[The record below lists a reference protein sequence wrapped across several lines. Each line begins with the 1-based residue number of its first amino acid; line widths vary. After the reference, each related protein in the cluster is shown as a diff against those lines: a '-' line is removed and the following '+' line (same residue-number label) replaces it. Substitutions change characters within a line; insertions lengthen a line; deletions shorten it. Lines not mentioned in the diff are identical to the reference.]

1 MYAFTLEVTTKCC
14 NINMINP
21 LTSVPVVGTQHLS
34 YLFAYNL
41 DGHNCQHISGSP
53 QLDRNRRK
61 RTLRNKKFIY
71 WFFTSIIK
79 EFQRDGIIARE
90 GSSQGQNHRLGHFLF
105 FQLNTSSEG
114 ANIISSPFYPREG
127 TRCAEK
133 VFGGSRHKIWE
144 QHKQHWNQASPERIR
159 YGHQDTVKALN
170 RGLKGND
177 NKSYNEIK
185 TKEKLQ
191 NPKRQSESRLVRRYS
206 STEAAQRIN
215 KLRYVEV
222 ENCRSNRKLVSSY
235 PNSTNQNLYQRYL
248 GKGGMLDYF
257 LNIVITSPL

>member
-1 MYAFTLEVTTKCC
+1 MGIQHLL
-14 NINMINP
+14 MIND
-21 LTSVPVVGTQHLS
+21 
-34 YLFAYNL
+34 YNL
-41 DGHNCQHISGSP
+41 DGHHCQHISGSP

-61 RTLRNKKFIY
+61 QTLRNKRFIY
-71 WFFTSIIK
+71 WFFTSIVIIE

-105 FQLNTSSEG
+105 FQLSTSSEG

-222 ENCRSNRKLVSSY
+222 ENCRINRKLVSSL
-235 PNSTNQNLYQRYL
+235 PNSTHQNFIKDISERGECWIISSILISHLRY
-248 GKGGMLDYF
+248 KVVPGM
-257 LNIVITSPL
+257 

>member
-1 MYAFTLEVTTKCC
+1 
-14 NINMINP
+14 MIN
-21 LTSVPVVGTQHLS
+21 
-34 YLFAYNL
+34 AYE
-41 DGHNCQHISGSP
+41 
-53 QLDRNRRK
+53 LDRYNYQLRKVDCSREFNRIIAVIEFIGSLSSLRNQRWKTVCWFFMRSSNNIIVEVGHYNSPSNSHFPVRHQLIRSIVKLFGFYPSMAQDMQSGFFRRK
-61 RTLRNKKFIY
+61 
-71 WFFTSIIK
+71 
-79 EFQRDGIIARE
+79 QRA
-90 GSSQGQNHRLGHFLF
+90 
-105 FQLNTSSEG
+105 T
-114 ANIISSPFYPREG
+114 
-127 TRCAEK
+127 
-133 VFGGSRHKIWE
+133 IWE

-222 ENCRSNRKLVSSY
+222 ENCRINRKLVSSL
-235 PNSTNQNLYQRYL
+235 PNSTHQNFIKDISERGECWIISSILISHLRY
-248 GKGGMLDYF
+248 KVVPGM
-257 LNIVITSPL
+257 

>member
-1 MYAFTLEVTTKCC
+1 MLFVLLENEKVLHLL
-14 NINMINP
+14 MIND
-21 LTSVPVVGTQHLS
+21 
-34 YLFAYNL
+34 YNL
-41 DGHNCQHISGSP
+41 DGHHRQHISGSP
-53 QLDRNRRK
+53 QLSVGS
-61 RTLRNKKFIY
+61 RTDNQALLDHGRIALRHQKFND
-71 WFFTSIIK
+71 WFFRQFDLDILNADGQHYRRSTIIVNNLNQAIK
-79 EFQRDGIIARE
+79 I
-90 GSSQGQNHRLGHFLF
+90 F

-177 NKSYNEIK
+177 NKSYIEIK
-185 TKEKLQ
+185 TKGKLQ
-191 NPKRQSESRLVRRYS
+191 NPKRLSESRLVRRYS

-222 ENCRSNRKLVSSY
+222 ENCRINRKLVSSL
-235 PNSTNQNLYQRYL
+235 PNSTHQNFIKDISERGECWIISSILISHLRY
-248 GKGGMLDYF
+248 KVVPGM
-257 LNIVITSPL
+257 

>member
-1 MYAFTLEVTTKCC
+1 
-14 NINMINP
+14 MINS
-21 LTSVPVVGTQHLS
+21 LASVPVVGTQHLS

-90 GSSQGQNHRLGHFLF
+90 GSSQGQNHRLGHVLF
-105 FQLNTSSEG
+105 FQLNISSEG

-133 VFGGSRHKIWE
+133 VFGGSRHKIGSNREIVLTNNNYCRKSQYQTQWRIFLSF
-144 QHKQHWNQASPERIR
+144 KFLSVASTI
-159 YGHQDTVKALN
+159 T
-170 RGLKGND
+170 
-177 NKSYNEIK
+177 
-185 TKEKLQ
+185 
-191 NPKRQSESRLVRRYS
+191 
-206 STEAAQRIN
+206 STEAVAQNERG
-215 KLRYVEV
+215 YV
-222 ENCRSNRKLVSSY
+222 Y
-235 PNSTNQNLYQRYL
+235 
-248 GKGGMLDYF
+248 
-257 LNIVITSPL
+257 IA